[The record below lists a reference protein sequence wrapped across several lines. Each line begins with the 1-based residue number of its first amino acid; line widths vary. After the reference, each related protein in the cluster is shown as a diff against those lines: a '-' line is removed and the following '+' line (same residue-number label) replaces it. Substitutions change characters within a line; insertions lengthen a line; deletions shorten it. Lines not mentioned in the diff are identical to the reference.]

1 MANYSNIRNKIIS
14 DIKPNNN
21 QEITGQIMQ
30 DTLLQMVSLLQD
42 GGYLFKG
49 GATTTTNPIVG
60 DSNVFYLA
68 SVKGTY
74 ANFGGLQVNDN
85 ELAALVYN
93 GSWSKI
99 SIDNQIAHLKD
110 IWNVEYLPVFF
121 LRVEFSNDTIAKISI
136 DDVITTDFEAIIDD
150 FINKTAF
157 IFAYNSV
164 NGSSE
169 VNEFL
174 SPVSVRKT
182 EAGDS
187 VEFIFDGINRNRY
200 RVVVNYKDL
209 SIQNQARQLI
219 FLPNVSTLQ
228 DGLMSKEDKEKLDT
242 LYTDFTDLT
251 PEVVTM
257 DDYEDDDSPTM
268 GIIVHDR
275 SGGTTKKVKNSGVL
289 LNDLLRKDQFPVA
302 TSSKI
307 GGIKSGGGFITVD
320 TDGIVK
326 VNRSQTA
333 DNSENDE
340 NGDNIVYTYAKKA
353 DLPGIA
359 TSTVAGII
367 KGGGDIAVA
376 ADGSVTVNNAGV
388 AQMAMQD
395 SSGRVI
401 VNTYVPKT
409 QVATSSA
416 AGLVKSGND
425 ISVASDG
432 TVTVTS
438 ATTVDNVPAAT
449 SSKIGGVKSGGDILV
464 SSTGEVTVNNA
475 ASAEEAVHATRADNA
490 TNVTNVP
497 VATTSK
503 IGGIKA
509 GANITV
515 DSNGGVRITYAE
527 VAGSASTADEA
538 TTATYAQNATYDN
551 AGNKIVDTYAKKT
564 ELPKIATSTVAG
576 IIKGGGDIAVGN
588 DGSVTVNNSAFAM
601 QANLANSALR
611 DGTGAQIDTT
621 YLRYSR
627 ASAHGRYYKF
637 LTLKRGPEKGIIRFG
652 IESPLMGYADYM
664 VNWTYD
670 TNTEKGMNLYCL
682 FSTNAQMY
690 NRVKLVRT
698 GNDTFDV
705 YFESNAGNDYPAF
718 VFMGEGGTT
727 ESRSI
732 TNYIVSTV
740 SAIPENIYKESA
752 GTSAYFHN
760 DVYVLRDY
768 AKGDPILKFISP
780 GHIEKWIRLN
790 RTNNHLEIVDSNGS
804 LTELYA
810 SSFVGD
816 LKGTADKAASLSFS
830 NSDDAINIDNYPQAD
845 YGVIPIWLNTA
856 EADGYP
862 PGREGLV
869 FQAKYRSEQGS
880 SGTEYVDCLTQFYV
894 GNEGVRH
901 RTIVDY
907 DEATKFEN
915 TPWSKINDDCYF
927 NLGTATVA
935 SSTSSSA
942 GVTFTGSSAFS
953 SIRTLLD
960 GLSLATMSNAM
971 PNIFLGFSL
980 DTGNGITHYIRTN
993 VSSISRLSN
1002 GNYALFAMYQ
1012 NPLFGDEN
1020 YVNVLRISITPSSYS
1035 CQTLKSL

>member
-438 ATTVDNVPAAT
+438 ATMVDNVPAAT

-627 ASAHGRYYKF
+627 ASGHGRYYKF
-637 LTLKRGPEKGIIRFG
+637 LTLERGLEKGIIRFG

-718 VFMGEGGTT
+718 VFMGEGGRT
-727 ESRSI
+727 ESNYI
-732 TNYIVSTV
+732 TSYIVSIV

-780 GHIEKWIRLN
+780 GHIEKYIRLN

-880 SGTEYVDCLTQFYV
+880 SSTEYVDCLTQFYV

>member
-228 DGLMSKEDKEKLDT
+228 DGLMSKEDKTKLDGIEVGANKYT
-242 LYTDFTDLT
+242 L
-251 PEVVTM
+251 
-257 DDYEDDDSPTM
+257 
-268 GIIVHDR
+268 
-275 SGGTTKKVKNSGVL
+275 
-289 LNDLLRKDQFPVA
+289 PVA
-302 TSSKI
+302 SDSTL

-367 KGGGDIAVA
+367 KGGGDIAVGN
-376 ADGSVTVNNAGV
+376 DGSVTVNNAGV
-388 AQMAMQD
+388 AQMAQQD

-409 QVATSSA
+409 QIATSSA
-416 AGLVKSGND
+416 AGLVKSGGN
-425 ISVASDG
+425 ITVTSDG
-432 TVTVTS
+432 TVTVNKAAAADMAGYATEADRASYATSAGSATS
-438 ATTVDNVPAAT
+438 ATKATQDKNGADIAAT
-449 SSKIGGVKSGGDILV
+449 YLKSAA
-464 SSTGEVTVNNA
+464 VT
-475 ASAEEAVHATRADNA
+475 D
-490 TNVTNVP
+490 VT
-497 VATTSK
+497 
-503 IGGIKA
+503 
-509 GANITV
+509 
-515 DSNGGVRITYAE
+515 DYAE
-527 VAGSASTADEA
+527 
-538 TTATYAQNATYDN
+538 
-551 AGNKIVDTYAKKT
+551 
-564 ELPKIATSTVAG
+564 
-576 IIKGGGDIAVGN
+576 
-588 DGSVTVNNSAFAM
+588 
-601 QANLANSALR
+601 
-611 DGTGAQIDTT
+611 
-621 YLRYSR
+621 
-627 ASAHGRYYKF
+627 
-637 LTLKRGPEKGIIRFG
+637 
-652 IESPLMGYADYM
+652 
-664 VNWTYD
+664 
-670 TNTEKGMNLYCL
+670 
-682 FSTNAQMY
+682 
-690 NRVKLVRT
+690 
-698 GNDTFDV
+698 
-705 YFESNAGNDYPAF
+705 
-718 VFMGEGGTT
+718 
-727 ESRSI
+727 I
-732 TNYIVSTV
+732 TI
-740 SAIPENIYKESA
+740 
-752 GTSAYFHN
+752 
-760 DVYVLRDY
+760 
-768 AKGDPILKFISP
+768 
-780 GHIEKWIRLN
+780 
-790 RTNNHLEIVDSNGS
+790 
-804 LTELYA
+804 
-810 SSFVGD
+810 
-816 LKGTADKAASLSFS
+816 
-830 NSDDAINIDNYPQAD
+830 
-845 YGVIPIWLNTA
+845 
-856 EADGYP
+856 
-862 PGREGLV
+862 
-869 FQAKYRSEQGS
+869 
-880 SGTEYVDCLTQFYV
+880 
-894 GNEGVRH
+894 
-901 RTIVDY
+901 
-907 DEATKFEN
+907 
-915 TPWSKINDDCYF
+915 
-927 NLGTATVA
+927 
-935 SSTSSSA
+935 
-942 GVTFTGSSAFS
+942 
-953 SIRTLLD
+953 
-960 GLSLATMSNAM
+960 
-971 PNIFLGFSL
+971 
-980 DTGNGITHYIRTN
+980 
-993 VSSISRLSN
+993 
-1002 GNYALFAMYQ
+1002 
-1012 NPLFGDEN
+1012 
-1020 YVNVLRISITPSSYS
+1020 
-1035 CQTLKSL
+1035 

>member
-1 MANYSNIRNKIIS
+1 MAR
-14 DIKPNNN
+14 IKKLKEN
-21 QEITGQIMQ
+21 
-30 DTLLQMVSLLQD
+30 
-42 GGYLFKG
+42 
-49 GATTTTNPIVG
+49 GATIYPATILDAVV
-60 DSNVFYLA
+60 DS
-68 SVKGTY
+68 K
-74 ANFGGLQVNDN
+74 
-85 ELAALVYN
+85 
-93 GSWSKI
+93 
-99 SIDNQIAHLKD
+99 
-110 IWNVEYLPVFF
+110 
-121 LRVEFSNDTIAKISI
+121 
-136 DDVITTDFEAIIDD
+136 
-150 FINKTAF
+150 
-157 IFAYNSV
+157 
-164 NGSSE
+164 
-169 VNEFL
+169 
-174 SPVSVRKT
+174 
-182 EAGDS
+182 
-187 VEFIFDGINRNRY
+187 
-200 RVVVNYKDL
+200 
-209 SIQNQARQLI
+209 
-219 FLPNVSTLQ
+219 
-228 DGLMSKEDKEKLDT
+228 
-242 LYTDFTDLT
+242 
-251 PEVVTM
+251 
-257 DDYEDDDSPTM
+257 
-268 GIIVHDR
+268 
-275 SGGTTKKVKNSGVL
+275 
-289 LNDLLRKDQFPVA
+289 
-302 TSSKI
+302 
-307 GGIKSGGGFITVD
+307 
-320 TDGIVK
+320 
-326 VNRSQTA
+326 
-333 DNSENDE
+333 
-340 NGDNIVYTYAKKA
+340 
-353 DLPGIA
+353 
-359 TSTVAGII
+359 TSTPI
-367 KGGGDIAVA
+367 
-376 ADGSVTVNNAGV
+376 T
-388 AQMAMQD
+388 
-395 SSGRVI
+395 
-401 VNTYVPKT
+401 KT
-409 QVATSSA
+409 
-416 AGLVKSGND
+416 
-425 ISVASDG
+425 
-432 TVTVTS
+432 
-438 ATTVDNVPAAT
+438 
-449 SSKIGGVKSGGDILV
+449 
-464 SSTGEVTVNNA
+464 
-475 ASAEEAVHATRADNA
+475 R
-490 TNVTNVP
+490 
-497 VATTSK
+497 
-503 IGGIKA
+503 
-509 GANITV
+509 
-515 DSNGGVRITYAE
+515 
-527 VAGSASTADEA
+527 
-538 TTATYAQNATYDN
+538 
-551 AGNKIVDTYAKKT
+551 
-564 ELPKIATSTVAG
+564 
-576 IIKGGGDIAVGN
+576 
-588 DGSVTVNNSAFAM
+588 
-601 QANLANSALR
+601 
-611 DGTGAQIDTT
+611 
-621 YLRYSR
+621 LRYSR

-732 TNYIVSTV
+732 TSYIVSTV

-752 GTSAYFHN
+752 GTPAYFYN
-760 DVYVLRDY
+760 DVYVQKDY

-804 LTELYA
+804 FSELYA
-810 SSFVGD
+810 SAFVGD

>member
-228 DGLMSKEDKEKLDT
+228 DGLMSKEDKTKLDGIEVGANKYT
-242 LYTDFTDLT
+242 L
-251 PEVVTM
+251 
-257 DDYEDDDSPTM
+257 
-268 GIIVHDR
+268 
-275 SGGTTKKVKNSGVL
+275 
-289 LNDLLRKDQFPVA
+289 PVA
-302 TSSKI
+302 SDSTL

-359 TSTVAGII
+359 TSTVAGIV
-367 KGGGDIAVA
+367 KSGGNITVA
-376 ADGSVTVNNAGV
+376 SDGSVTVNNAGV
-388 AQMAMQD
+388 AQMAQQD

-409 QVATSSA
+409 QIATSSA

-425 ISVASDG
+425 ITVASDG
-432 TVTVTS
+432 TVTVNS
-438 ATTVDNVPAAT
+438 ATTVDNIPAAT
-449 SSKIGGVKSGGDILV
+449 SSKIGGIKSGGDVLV
-464 SSTGEVTVNNA
+464 SSSGVVTVNNA
-475 ASAEEAVHATRADNA
+475 ASAEEAVHATTADNA

-509 GANITV
+509 GANISV
-515 DSNGGVRITYAE
+515 SSDGSVIITYAD

-576 IIKGGGDIAVGN
+576 IIKGGGDIAVAA

-611 DGTGAQIDTT
+611 DGAGAQINTT
-621 YLRYSR
+621 YLT
-627 ASAHGRYYKF
+627 AAAV
-637 LTLKRGPEKGIIRFG
+637 T
-652 IESPLMGYADYM
+652 
-664 VNWTYD
+664 
-670 TNTEKGMNLYCL
+670 
-682 FSTNAQMY
+682 
-690 NRVKLVRT
+690 
-698 GNDTFDV
+698 DV
-705 YFESNAGNDYPAF
+705 TD
-718 VFMGEGGTT
+718 
-727 ESRSI
+727 
-732 TNYIVSTV
+732 
-740 SAIPENIYKESA
+740 YKE
-752 GTSAYFHN
+752 
-760 DVYVLRDY
+760 
-768 AKGDPILKFISP
+768 I
-780 GHIEKWIRLN
+780 
-790 RTNNHLEIVDSNGS
+790 
-804 LTELYA
+804 
-810 SSFVGD
+810 
-816 LKGTADKAASLSFS
+816 
-830 NSDDAINIDNYPQAD
+830 
-845 YGVIPIWLNTA
+845 
-856 EADGYP
+856 
-862 PGREGLV
+862 
-869 FQAKYRSEQGS
+869 
-880 SGTEYVDCLTQFYV
+880 
-894 GNEGVRH
+894 
-901 RTIVDY
+901 TI
-907 DEATKFEN
+907 
-915 TPWSKINDDCYF
+915 
-927 NLGTATVA
+927 
-935 SSTSSSA
+935 
-942 GVTFTGSSAFS
+942 
-953 SIRTLLD
+953 
-960 GLSLATMSNAM
+960 
-971 PNIFLGFSL
+971 
-980 DTGNGITHYIRTN
+980 
-993 VSSISRLSN
+993 
-1002 GNYALFAMYQ
+1002 
-1012 NPLFGDEN
+1012 
-1020 YVNVLRISITPSSYS
+1020 
-1035 CQTLKSL
+1035 

>member
-1 MANYSNIRNKIIS
+1 MANYSNIRNNIIS

-99 SIDNQIAHLKD
+99 SIDNKIAHLKD

-136 DDVITTDFEAIIDD
+136 DDVIKTDFEAIIDD

-219 FLPNVSTLQ
+219 FLPNVSTLR
-228 DGLMSKEDKEKLDT
+228 DGLMSKEDKTKLDGIEVGANKYT
-242 LYTDFTDLT
+242 L
-251 PEVVTM
+251 
-257 DDYEDDDSPTM
+257 
-268 GIIVHDR
+268 
-275 SGGTTKKVKNSGVL
+275 
-289 LNDLLRKDQFPVA
+289 PVA
-302 TSSKI
+302 SDSTL

-376 ADGSVTVNNAGV
+376 ADGSVTVNN
-388 AQMAMQD
+388 
-395 SSGRVI
+395 
-401 VNTYVPKT
+401 
-409 QVATSSA
+409 
-416 AGLVKSGND
+416 
-425 ISVASDG
+425 
-432 TVTVTS
+432 
-438 ATTVDNVPAAT
+438 
-449 SSKIGGVKSGGDILV
+449 
-464 SSTGEVTVNNA
+464 
-475 ASAEEAVHATRADNA
+475 
-490 TNVTNVP
+490 
-497 VATTSK
+497 
-503 IGGIKA
+503 
-509 GANITV
+509 
-515 DSNGGVRITYAE
+515 
-527 VAGSASTADEA
+527 
-538 TTATYAQNATYDN
+538 
-551 AGNKIVDTYAKKT
+551 
-564 ELPKIATSTVAG
+564 
-576 IIKGGGDIAVGN
+576 
-588 DGSVTVNNSAFAM
+588 SAFAM

-637 LTLKRGPEKGIIRFG
+637 LTLERGLEKGIIRFG

-664 VNWTYD
+664 VNWMYD

-816 LKGTADKAASLSFS
+816 LKCTADKASSLSFS

-845 YGVIPIWLNTA
+845 YGVIPIWLNTG

-1002 GNYALFAMYQ
+1002 GNYVLFAMYQ

>member
-333 DNSENDE
+333 DNDE
-340 NGDNIVYTYAKKA
+340 NGENIVYTYAKKA

-376 ADGSVTVNNAGV
+376 A
-388 AQMAMQD
+388 
-395 SSGRVI
+395 
-401 VNTYVPKT
+401 
-409 QVATSSA
+409 
-416 AGLVKSGND
+416 
-425 ISVASDG
+425 
-432 TVTVTS
+432 
-438 ATTVDNVPAAT
+438 
-449 SSKIGGVKSGGDILV
+449 
-464 SSTGEVTVNNA
+464 
-475 ASAEEAVHATRADNA
+475 
-490 TNVTNVP
+490 
-497 VATTSK
+497 
-503 IGGIKA
+503 
-509 GANITV
+509 
-515 DSNGGVRITYAE
+515 
-527 VAGSASTADEA
+527 
-538 TTATYAQNATYDN
+538 
-551 AGNKIVDTYAKKT
+551 
-564 ELPKIATSTVAG
+564 
-576 IIKGGGDIAVGN
+576 

-637 LTLKRGPEKGIIRFG
+637 LTLKRGLEKGIIRFG

-664 VNWTYD
+664 VNWSYD

-690 NRVKLVRT
+690 NQVKLVRT

-727 ESRSI
+727 ESNYI
-732 TNYIVSTV
+732 TSYIVSIV

-752 GTSAYFHN
+752 GTPAYFYN

-768 AKGDPILKFISP
+768 AKGDPILKFISL

-804 LTELYA
+804 LSELYA
-810 SSFVGD
+810 SAFVGD

-862 PGREGLV
+862 PDREGLV

-880 SGTEYVDCLTQFYV
+880 SDTEYVDCLTQFYV

-927 NLGTATVA
+927 NLGAATVA

-942 GVTFTGSSAFS
+942 GVTFTDSSAFS

-1002 GNYALFAMYQ
+1002 GNYVLFAMYQ

-1020 YVNVLRISITPSSYS
+1020 YVNVLRINITPSSYS

>member
-816 LKGTADKAASLSFS
+816 LKGTEDKAASLSFS

>member
-99 SIDNQIAHLKD
+99 SIDNKIAHLKD
-110 IWNVEYLPVFF
+110 IWNVEYLPVLF

-136 DDVITTDFEAIIDD
+136 DDVITTDFEAFIDD

-219 FLPNVSTLQ
+219 FLPNVSTLR

-367 KGGGDIAVA
+367 KGGGDIAV
-376 ADGSVTVNNAGV
+376 
-388 AQMAMQD
+388 
-395 SSGRVI
+395 
-401 VNTYVPKT
+401 
-409 QVATSSA
+409 
-416 AGLVKSGND
+416 
-425 ISVASDG
+425 
-432 TVTVTS
+432 
-438 ATTVDNVPAAT
+438 
-449 SSKIGGVKSGGDILV
+449 
-464 SSTGEVTVNNA
+464 
-475 ASAEEAVHATRADNA
+475 
-490 TNVTNVP
+490 
-497 VATTSK
+497 
-503 IGGIKA
+503 
-509 GANITV
+509 
-515 DSNGGVRITYAE
+515 
-527 VAGSASTADEA
+527 
-538 TTATYAQNATYDN
+538 
-551 AGNKIVDTYAKKT
+551 
-564 ELPKIATSTVAG
+564 
-576 IIKGGGDIAVGN
+576 GN

-627 ASAHGRYYKF
+627 ASEHGRYYKF
-637 LTLKRGPEKGIIRFG
+637 LTLERGLEKGIIRFG

-727 ESRSI
+727 KSNYI
-732 TNYIVSTV
+732 TSYIVSIV

-780 GHIEKWIRLN
+780 GHIEKCIRLN

-816 LKGTADKAASLSFS
+816 LKGTADKPASLSFS

-880 SGTEYVDCLTQFYV
+880 ASTEYVDCLTQFYV

-980 DTGNGITHYIRTN
+980 DTGTGITHYIRTN
-993 VSSISRLSN
+993 VSSISCISN
-1002 GNYALFAMYQ
+1002 GNYVLFAMYQ
-1012 NPLFGDEN
+1012 NPLFSDEN
-1020 YVNVLRISITPSSYS
+1020 GVNVLRISITPSSYS

>member
-150 FINKTAF
+150 LINKTAF

-219 FLPNVSTLQ
+219 FLPNVSTFQ
-228 DGLMSKEDKEKLDT
+228 DGLMSKEDKTKLDGIEVGANKYT
-242 LYTDFTDLT
+242 L
-251 PEVVTM
+251 
-257 DDYEDDDSPTM
+257 
-268 GIIVHDR
+268 
-275 SGGTTKKVKNSGVL
+275 
-289 LNDLLRKDQFPVA
+289 PVA
-302 TSSKI
+302 TASILGGIKSGGDVSIGTDGTVTVNNATNVENVPVATTSKI
-307 GGIKSGGGFITVD
+307 GGIKAGAYITVNS
-320 TDGIVK
+320 DGSVIIQ
-326 VNRSQTA
+326 RASTA
-333 DNSENDE
+333 DNAENDE
-340 NGDNIVYTYAKKA
+340 NGDNILGTYAKKTE
-353 DLPGIA
+353 LPKIA

-497 VATTSK
+497 VATASAL
-503 IGGIKA
+503 GGVKSGGDISVGSDGTVSASGKA
-509 GANITV
+509 LRIT
-515 DSNGGVRITYAE
+515 NGGV
-527 VAGSASTADEA
+527 
-538 TTATYAQNATYDN
+538 
-551 AGNKIVDTYAKKT
+551 
-564 ELPKIATSTVAG
+564 
-576 IIKGGGDIAVGN
+576 
-588 DGSVTVNNSAFAM
+588 
-601 QANLANSALR
+601 AL
-611 DGTGAQIDTT
+611 
-621 YLRYSR
+621 
-627 ASAHGRYYKF
+627 YYKF
-637 LTLKRGPEKGIIRFG
+637 MSFDIGGDKGMIRFG
-652 IESPLMGYADYM
+652 IVSPLLGYGEFM
-664 VNWTYD
+664 INWGWQGT
-670 TNTEKGMNLYCL
+670 TEEKHCNPYCV
-682 FSTNAQMY
+682 FSTGSQMY

-698 GNDTFDV
+698 GGRTFDA
-705 YFESNAGNDYPAF
+705 YFASNSGNDYATF
-718 VFMGEGGTT
+718 VFMGQSGT
-727 ESRSI
+727 SVKSFSASGVSSI
-732 TNYIVSTV
+732 PTV
-740 SAIPENIYKESA
+740 YRESA
-752 GTSAYFHN
+752 
-760 DVYVLRDY
+760 
-768 AKGDPILKFISP
+768 
-780 GHIEKWIRLN
+780 
-790 RTNNHLEIVDSNGS
+790 
-804 LTELYA
+804 
-810 SSFVGD
+810 
-816 LKGTADKAASLSFS
+816 
-830 NSDDAINIDNYPQAD
+830 
-845 YGVIPIWLNTA
+845 
-856 EADGYP
+856 
-862 PGREGLV
+862 
-869 FQAKYRSEQGS
+869 
-880 SGTEYVDCLTQFYV
+880 YV
-894 GNEGVRH
+894 GNLYFGKINATNVENVPVATTSKIGGVVSGGDIIVSSSGKVTVNNANTLQGHGIVEAGETSVKNKIPVIGNDGVMEIGRYLDFHMDGSTEDYNLRLSVDSTTKHQIYLPAKTGTMALTSDIPSFPFEGVI
-901 RTIVDY
+901 IVEGKFDQT
-907 DEATKFEN
+907 DHWIDFSTK
-915 TPWSKINDDCYF
+915 
-927 NLGTATVA
+927 
-935 SSTSSSA
+935 
-942 GVTFTGSSAFS
+942 
-953 SIRTLLD
+953 
-960 GLSLATMSNAM
+960 
-971 PNIFLGFSL
+971 
-980 DTGNGITHYIRTN
+980 TGNGNLEDQVPLFFQISQDPPLDQRACIPLSYSYDVYTGNISFWFVSGF
-993 VSSISRLSN
+993 VSSSSIYVAYGSGSIDSTIQISVKQL
-1002 GNYALFAMYQ
+1002 
-1012 NPLFGDEN
+1012 
-1020 YVNVLRISITPSSYS
+1020 
-1035 CQTLKSL
+1035 

>member
-1 MANYSNIRNKIIS
+1 MAR
-14 DIKPNNN
+14 IKKLKEN
-21 QEITGQIMQ
+21 
-30 DTLLQMVSLLQD
+30 
-42 GGYLFKG
+42 
-49 GATTTTNPIVG
+49 GATIYPATILDAVV
-60 DSNVFYLA
+60 DS
-68 SVKGTY
+68 
-74 ANFGGLQVNDN
+74 
-85 ELAALVYN
+85 
-93 GSWSKI
+93 
-99 SIDNQIAHLKD
+99 
-110 IWNVEYLPVFF
+110 
-121 LRVEFSNDTIAKISI
+121 
-136 DDVITTDFEAIIDD
+136 
-150 FINKTAF
+150 KT
-157 IFAYNSV
+157 
-164 NGSSE
+164 
-169 VNEFL
+169 
-174 SPVSVRKT
+174 
-182 EAGDS
+182 
-187 VEFIFDGINRNRY
+187 
-200 RVVVNYKDL
+200 
-209 SIQNQARQLI
+209 
-219 FLPNVSTLQ
+219 STL
-228 DGLMSKEDKEKLDT
+228 
-242 LYTDFTDLT
+242 
-251 PEVVTM
+251 
-257 DDYEDDDSPTM
+257 
-268 GIIVHDR
+268 I
-275 SGGTTKKVKNSGVL
+275 TK
-289 LNDLLRKDQFPVA
+289 
-302 TSSKI
+302 
-307 GGIKSGGGFITVD
+307 
-320 TDGIVK
+320 
-326 VNRSQTA
+326 
-333 DNSENDE
+333 
-340 NGDNIVYTYAKKA
+340 
-353 DLPGIA
+353 
-359 TSTVAGII
+359 
-367 KGGGDIAVA
+367 
-376 ADGSVTVNNAGV
+376 
-388 AQMAMQD
+388 
-395 SSGRVI
+395 
-401 VNTYVPKT
+401 
-409 QVATSSA
+409 
-416 AGLVKSGND
+416 
-425 ISVASDG
+425 
-432 TVTVTS
+432 
-438 ATTVDNVPAAT
+438 
-449 SSKIGGVKSGGDILV
+449 
-464 SSTGEVTVNNA
+464 
-475 ASAEEAVHATRADNA
+475 TR
-490 TNVTNVP
+490 
-497 VATTSK
+497 
-503 IGGIKA
+503 
-509 GANITV
+509 
-515 DSNGGVRITYAE
+515 
-527 VAGSASTADEA
+527 
-538 TTATYAQNATYDN
+538 
-551 AGNKIVDTYAKKT
+551 
-564 ELPKIATSTVAG
+564 
-576 IIKGGGDIAVGN
+576 
-588 DGSVTVNNSAFAM
+588 
-601 QANLANSALR
+601 
-611 DGTGAQIDTT
+611 
-621 YLRYSR
+621 LRYSR

-740 SAIPENIYKESA
+740 SSIPENIYKESA

-790 RTNNHLEIVDSNGS
+790 RTNNHLEITGNNGS

-960 GLSLATMSNAM
+960 DLSLATMSNAM

>member
-1 MANYSNIRNKIIS
+1 MANYSNIRNNIIS

-99 SIDNQIAHLKD
+99 SIDNKIAHLKD

-136 DDVITTDFEAIIDD
+136 DDVLKNDFEAFIDD

-219 FLPNVSTLQ
+219 FLPNVSTLR
-228 DGLMSKEDKEKLDT
+228 DGLMSKEDKTKLDGIEVGANKYT
-242 LYTDFTDLT
+242 L
-251 PEVVTM
+251 
-257 DDYEDDDSPTM
+257 
-268 GIIVHDR
+268 
-275 SGGTTKKVKNSGVL
+275 
-289 LNDLLRKDQFPVA
+289 PVA
-302 TSSKI
+302 SDSTL

-367 KGGGDIAVA
+367 KGGGDIAVGN
-376 ADGSVTVNNAGV
+376 DGSVTVNNAGV

-503 IGGIKA
+503 IGGIKS
-509 GANITV
+509 GGGFITV
-515 DSNGGVRITYAE
+515 DTDGIVKVNRSQ
-527 VAGSASTADEA
+527 TADNSE
-538 TTATYAQNATYDN
+538 NDENGDN
-551 AGNKIVDTYAKKT
+551 IVYTYAKKAD
-564 ELPKIATSTVAG
+564 LPGIATSTVAG

-637 LTLKRGPEKGIIRFG
+637 LTLERGLEKGIIRFG

-664 VNWTYD
+664 VNWMYD

-727 ESRSI
+727 ERRSI

-816 LKGTADKAASLSFS
+816 LKCTVDKAASLSFS

-845 YGVIPIWLNTA
+845 YGVIPIWLNTG

-1002 GNYALFAMYQ
+1002 GNYVLFAMYQ
-1012 NPLFGDEN
+1012 NPLFCDEN

>member
-1 MANYSNIRNKIIS
+1 M
-14 DIKPNNN
+14 
-21 QEITGQIMQ
+21 
-30 DTLLQMVSLLQD
+30 
-42 GGYLFKG
+42 
-49 GATTTTNPIVG
+49 
-60 DSNVFYLA
+60 
-68 SVKGTY
+68 
-74 ANFGGLQVNDN
+74 
-85 ELAALVYN
+85 
-93 GSWSKI
+93 
-99 SIDNQIAHLKD
+99 
-110 IWNVEYLPVFF
+110 
-121 LRVEFSNDTIAKISI
+121 AKI
-136 DDVITTDFEAIIDD
+136 
-150 FINKTAF
+150 KK
-157 IFAYNSV
+157 
-164 NGSSE
+164 
-169 VNEFL
+169 L
-174 SPVSVRKT
+174 
-182 EAGDS
+182 
-187 VEFIFDGINRNRY
+187 
-200 RVVVNYKDL
+200 
-209 SIQNQARQLI
+209 
-219 FLPNVSTLQ
+219 
-228 DGLMSKEDKEKLDT
+228 KEN
-242 LYTDFTDLT
+242 
-251 PEVVTM
+251 
-257 DDYEDDDSPTM
+257 
-268 GIIVHDR
+268 
-275 SGGTTKKVKNSGVL
+275 GGTIY
-289 LNDLLRKDQFPVA
+289 PA
-302 TSSKI
+302 TILDAVVDSK
-307 GGIKSGGGFITVD
+307 
-320 TDGIVK
+320 
-326 VNRSQTA
+326 
-333 DNSENDE
+333 
-340 NGDNIVYTYAKKA
+340 
-353 DLPGIA
+353 
-359 TSTVAGII
+359 TSTPI
-367 KGGGDIAVA
+367 
-376 ADGSVTVNNAGV
+376 T
-388 AQMAMQD
+388 
-395 SSGRVI
+395 
-401 VNTYVPKT
+401 KT
-409 QVATSSA
+409 
-416 AGLVKSGND
+416 
-425 ISVASDG
+425 
-432 TVTVTS
+432 
-438 ATTVDNVPAAT
+438 
-449 SSKIGGVKSGGDILV
+449 
-464 SSTGEVTVNNA
+464 
-475 ASAEEAVHATRADNA
+475 R
-490 TNVTNVP
+490 
-497 VATTSK
+497 
-503 IGGIKA
+503 
-509 GANITV
+509 
-515 DSNGGVRITYAE
+515 
-527 VAGSASTADEA
+527 
-538 TTATYAQNATYDN
+538 
-551 AGNKIVDTYAKKT
+551 
-564 ELPKIATSTVAG
+564 
-576 IIKGGGDIAVGN
+576 
-588 DGSVTVNNSAFAM
+588 
-601 QANLANSALR
+601 
-611 DGTGAQIDTT
+611 
-621 YLRYSR
+621 LRYSR

-705 YFESNAGNDYPAF
+705 YFESNAENDYPAF

-727 ESRSI
+727 ESSSI

-760 DVYVLRDY
+760 DVYVQKDY

-790 RTNNHLEIVDSNGS
+790 RANNHLEIVNSYGS

-856 EADGYP
+856 EADGYS

-869 FQAKYRSEQGS
+869 FQAKYRSKQGN

-993 VSSISRLSN
+993 VSSISRISN
-1002 GNYALFAMYQ
+1002 GNYVLFAMYQ
-1012 NPLFGDEN
+1012 NTLFGDEN

>member
-228 DGLMSKEDKEKLDT
+228 DGLMSKEDKTKLDGIEVGANKYT
-242 LYTDFTDLT
+242 LPVATASILG
-251 PEVVTM
+251 
-257 DDYEDDDSPTM
+257 
-268 GIIVHDR
+268 GIK
-275 SGGTTKKVKNSGVL
+275 SGGNITVASDGSVTVNNAGVAQMAQQDSSGRVIVNTYVPKTQIATSSAAGLVKSGNDITVASDGTVTVNSATTVDNI
-289 LNDLLRKDQFPVA
+289 PAA

-307 GGIKSGGGFITVD
+307 GGIKSGGDVLVSSSGVVTVNNAASAEEAVHA
-320 TDGIVK
+320 T
-326 VNRSQTA
+326 TA
-333 DNSENDE
+333 DNATNVTNVPVATTSKIGGIKAGANISVSSDGSVIITYADVAGSASTADE
-340 NGDNIVYTYAKKA
+340 ATTATYAQNATYDNAGNKIVDTYAKKTE
-353 DLPGIA
+353 LPKIA

-376 ADGSVTVNNAGV
+376 SDGSVTVNNAGV
-388 AQMAMQD
+388 AQMAQQD

-576 IIKGGGDIAVGN
+576 IIKGGGDIAVAA

-611 DGTGAQIDTT
+611 DGAGAQINTT
-621 YLRYSR
+621 YLT
-627 ASAHGRYYKF
+627 AAAV
-637 LTLKRGPEKGIIRFG
+637 T
-652 IESPLMGYADYM
+652 
-664 VNWTYD
+664 
-670 TNTEKGMNLYCL
+670 
-682 FSTNAQMY
+682 
-690 NRVKLVRT
+690 
-698 GNDTFDV
+698 DV
-705 YFESNAGNDYPAF
+705 TD
-718 VFMGEGGTT
+718 
-727 ESRSI
+727 
-732 TNYIVSTV
+732 
-740 SAIPENIYKESA
+740 YKE
-752 GTSAYFHN
+752 
-760 DVYVLRDY
+760 
-768 AKGDPILKFISP
+768 I
-780 GHIEKWIRLN
+780 
-790 RTNNHLEIVDSNGS
+790 
-804 LTELYA
+804 
-810 SSFVGD
+810 
-816 LKGTADKAASLSFS
+816 
-830 NSDDAINIDNYPQAD
+830 
-845 YGVIPIWLNTA
+845 
-856 EADGYP
+856 
-862 PGREGLV
+862 
-869 FQAKYRSEQGS
+869 
-880 SGTEYVDCLTQFYV
+880 
-894 GNEGVRH
+894 
-901 RTIVDY
+901 TI
-907 DEATKFEN
+907 
-915 TPWSKINDDCYF
+915 
-927 NLGTATVA
+927 
-935 SSTSSSA
+935 
-942 GVTFTGSSAFS
+942 
-953 SIRTLLD
+953 
-960 GLSLATMSNAM
+960 
-971 PNIFLGFSL
+971 
-980 DTGNGITHYIRTN
+980 
-993 VSSISRLSN
+993 
-1002 GNYALFAMYQ
+1002 
-1012 NPLFGDEN
+1012 
-1020 YVNVLRISITPSSYS
+1020 
-1035 CQTLKSL
+1035 

>member
-564 ELPKIATSTVAG
+564 ELPKI
-576 IIKGGGDIAVGN
+576 
-588 DGSVTVNNSAFAM
+588 
-601 QANLANSALR
+601 
-611 DGTGAQIDTT
+611 DTT

-627 ASAHGRYYKF
+627 ASGHGRYYKF
-637 LTLKRGPEKGIIRFG
+637 LTLERGLEKGIIRFG

-682 FSTNAQMY
+682 FSTNAKMY

-705 YFESNAGNDYPAF
+705 YFESDAGNDYPAF
-718 VFMGEGGTT
+718 VFMGEGGST
-727 ESRSI
+727 ESNYI
-732 TNYIVSTV
+732 TSYIVSIV
-740 SAIPENIYKESA
+740 LAIPENIYKESA

-869 FQAKYRSEQGS
+869 FQAKYISEQGS
-880 SGTEYVDCLTQFYV
+880 TSAEYVDCLTQFYV

-1002 GNYALFAMYQ
+1002 GDYVLFAMYQ

>member
-637 LTLKRGPEKGIIRFG
+637 LTLERGLEKGIIRFG

-682 FSTNAQMY
+682 FSTNVQMY

-718 VFMGEGGTT
+718 VFMGEGGRT
-727 ESRSI
+727 ESNYI
-732 TNYIVSTV
+732 TSYIVSIV

-816 LKGTADKAASLSFS
+816 LKCTVDKAASLSFS

-1002 GNYALFAMYQ
+1002 GNYTLFAMYQ

>member
-637 LTLKRGPEKGIIRFG
+637 LTLERGPEKGIIRFG

-664 VNWTYD
+664 VNWAYD

-727 ESRSI
+727 KSNCI
-732 TNYIVSTV
+732 TSYIVSTV
-740 SAIPENIYKESA
+740 SAIPENIYRESS

-1002 GNYALFAMYQ
+1002 GNYVLFAMYQ

>member
-367 KGGGDIAVA
+367 KGGGDIAV
-376 ADGSVTVNNAGV
+376 
-388 AQMAMQD
+388 
-395 SSGRVI
+395 
-401 VNTYVPKT
+401 
-409 QVATSSA
+409 
-416 AGLVKSGND
+416 
-425 ISVASDG
+425 
-432 TVTVTS
+432 
-438 ATTVDNVPAAT
+438 
-449 SSKIGGVKSGGDILV
+449 
-464 SSTGEVTVNNA
+464 
-475 ASAEEAVHATRADNA
+475 
-490 TNVTNVP
+490 
-497 VATTSK
+497 
-503 IGGIKA
+503 
-509 GANITV
+509 
-515 DSNGGVRITYAE
+515 
-527 VAGSASTADEA
+527 
-538 TTATYAQNATYDN
+538 
-551 AGNKIVDTYAKKT
+551 
-564 ELPKIATSTVAG
+564 
-576 IIKGGGDIAVGN
+576 GN

-637 LTLKRGPEKGIIRFG
+637 LTLERGLEKGIIRFG

-664 VNWTYD
+664 VNWMYD

-727 ESRSI
+727 ERRSI

-980 DTGNGITHYIRTN
+980 DTGSGITHYIRTN
-993 VSSISRLSN
+993 VSSISRISN

>member
-228 DGLMSKEDKEKLDT
+228 DGLMSKEDKTKLDGIEVGANKYT
-242 LYTDFTDLT
+242 L
-251 PEVVTM
+251 
-257 DDYEDDDSPTM
+257 
-268 GIIVHDR
+268 
-275 SGGTTKKVKNSGVL
+275 
-289 LNDLLRKDQFPVA
+289 PVA
-302 TSSKI
+302 SDSTL

-359 TSTVAGII
+359 TSTVAGIV
-367 KGGGDIAVA
+367 KSGGNITVA
-376 ADGSVTVNNAGV
+376 SDGSVTVNNAGV
-388 AQMAMQD
+388 AQMAQQD

-409 QVATSSA
+409 QIATSSA

-425 ISVASDG
+425 ITVASDG
-432 TVTVTS
+432 TVTVNS
-438 ATTVDNVPAAT
+438 ATTVDNIPAAT
-449 SSKIGGVKSGGDILV
+449 SSKIGGIKSGGDVLV
-464 SSTGEVTVNNA
+464 SSSGVVTVNNA
-475 ASAEEAVHATRADNA
+475 ASAEEAVHATTADNA

-509 GANITV
+509 GANISV
-515 DSNGGVRITYAE
+515 SSDGSVIITYAD

-576 IIKGGGDIAVGN
+576 IIKGRGDIAVAA

-611 DGTGAQIDTT
+611 DGAGAQINTT
-621 YLRYSR
+621 YLT
-627 ASAHGRYYKF
+627 AA
-637 LTLKRGPEKGIIRFG
+637 
-652 IESPLMGYADYM
+652 A
-664 VNWTYD
+664 V
-670 TNTEKGMNLYCL
+670 TNVT
-682 FSTNAQMY
+682 
-690 NRVKLVRT
+690 
-698 GNDTFDV
+698 
-705 YFESNAGNDYPAF
+705 
-718 VFMGEGGTT
+718 
-727 ESRSI
+727 
-732 TNYIVSTV
+732 
-740 SAIPENIYKESA
+740 
-752 GTSAYFHN
+752 
-760 DVYVLRDY
+760 DY
-768 AKGDPILKFISP
+768 A
-780 GHIEKWIRLN
+780 
-790 RTNNHLEIVDSNGS
+790 EI
-804 LTELYA
+804 
-810 SSFVGD
+810 
-816 LKGTADKAASLSFS
+816 
-830 NSDDAINIDNYPQAD
+830 
-845 YGVIPIWLNTA
+845 
-856 EADGYP
+856 
-862 PGREGLV
+862 
-869 FQAKYRSEQGS
+869 
-880 SGTEYVDCLTQFYV
+880 
-894 GNEGVRH
+894 
-901 RTIVDY
+901 TI
-907 DEATKFEN
+907 
-915 TPWSKINDDCYF
+915 
-927 NLGTATVA
+927 
-935 SSTSSSA
+935 
-942 GVTFTGSSAFS
+942 
-953 SIRTLLD
+953 
-960 GLSLATMSNAM
+960 
-971 PNIFLGFSL
+971 
-980 DTGNGITHYIRTN
+980 
-993 VSSISRLSN
+993 
-1002 GNYALFAMYQ
+1002 
-1012 NPLFGDEN
+1012 
-1020 YVNVLRISITPSSYS
+1020 
-1035 CQTLKSL
+1035 

>member
-340 NGDNIVYTYAKKA
+340 NGDNIVNTYSKKA
-353 DLPGIA
+353 DLP
-359 TSTVAGII
+359 V
-367 KGGGDIAVA
+367 
-376 ADGSVTVNNAGV
+376 
-388 AQMAMQD
+388 
-395 SSGRVI
+395 
-401 VNTYVPKT
+401 
-409 QVATSSA
+409 VATSSK
-416 AGLVKSGND
+416 AGLVKSGGN
-425 ISVASDG
+425 ITVGSDG
-432 TVTVTS
+432 AVTVNKAAAADMAGHATEADRASYATSAGSATS
-438 ATTVDNVPAAT
+438 ATKATQDKNGADIAAT
-449 SSKIGGVKSGGDILV
+449 YLKSAA
-464 SSTGEVTVNNA
+464 VT
-475 ASAEEAVHATRADNA
+475 D
-490 TNVTNVP
+490 VTE
-497 VATTSK
+497 
-503 IGGIKA
+503 
-509 GANITV
+509 
-515 DSNGGVRITYAE
+515 YAE
-527 VAGSASTADEA
+527 
-538 TTATYAQNATYDN
+538 
-551 AGNKIVDTYAKKT
+551 
-564 ELPKIATSTVAG
+564 
-576 IIKGGGDIAVGN
+576 
-588 DGSVTVNNSAFAM
+588 
-601 QANLANSALR
+601 
-611 DGTGAQIDTT
+611 
-621 YLRYSR
+621 
-627 ASAHGRYYKF
+627 
-637 LTLKRGPEKGIIRFG
+637 
-652 IESPLMGYADYM
+652 
-664 VNWTYD
+664 
-670 TNTEKGMNLYCL
+670 
-682 FSTNAQMY
+682 
-690 NRVKLVRT
+690 
-698 GNDTFDV
+698 
-705 YFESNAGNDYPAF
+705 
-718 VFMGEGGTT
+718 
-727 ESRSI
+727 I
-732 TNYIVSTV
+732 TI
-740 SAIPENIYKESA
+740 
-752 GTSAYFHN
+752 
-760 DVYVLRDY
+760 
-768 AKGDPILKFISP
+768 
-780 GHIEKWIRLN
+780 
-790 RTNNHLEIVDSNGS
+790 
-804 LTELYA
+804 
-810 SSFVGD
+810 
-816 LKGTADKAASLSFS
+816 
-830 NSDDAINIDNYPQAD
+830 
-845 YGVIPIWLNTA
+845 
-856 EADGYP
+856 
-862 PGREGLV
+862 
-869 FQAKYRSEQGS
+869 
-880 SGTEYVDCLTQFYV
+880 
-894 GNEGVRH
+894 
-901 RTIVDY
+901 
-907 DEATKFEN
+907 
-915 TPWSKINDDCYF
+915 
-927 NLGTATVA
+927 
-935 SSTSSSA
+935 
-942 GVTFTGSSAFS
+942 
-953 SIRTLLD
+953 
-960 GLSLATMSNAM
+960 
-971 PNIFLGFSL
+971 
-980 DTGNGITHYIRTN
+980 
-993 VSSISRLSN
+993 
-1002 GNYALFAMYQ
+1002 
-1012 NPLFGDEN
+1012 
-1020 YVNVLRISITPSSYS
+1020 
-1035 CQTLKSL
+1035 

>member
-503 IGGIKA
+503 IGGIKS
-509 GANITV
+509 GGGFITV
-515 DSNGGVRITYAE
+515 DTDGIVKVNRSQ
-527 VAGSASTADEA
+527 TADNSE
-538 TTATYAQNATYDN
+538 NDENGDN
-551 AGNKIVDTYAKKT
+551 IVYTYAKKAD
-564 ELPKIATSTVAG
+564 LPGIATSTVAG
-576 IIKGGGDIAVGN
+576 IIKGGGDIAVAADGSVTVNNAGVAQMAMQDSSGRVIVNTYVPKTQVATSSAAGLVKSGN
-588 DGSVTVNNSAFAM
+588 DISVASDGTVTVTSATTVDNVPAATSSKIGGVKSGGDILVSSTGEVTVNNAASAEEAVHATTADNATNVTNVPVATSSKIGGIKSAGDISVDSSGSVTVNNSAFAM

-611 DGTGAQIDTT
+611 DGAGAQINTT
-621 YLRYSR
+621 YLK
-627 ASAHGRYYKF
+627 AAAV
-637 LTLKRGPEKGIIRFG
+637 T
-652 IESPLMGYADYM
+652 
-664 VNWTYD
+664 
-670 TNTEKGMNLYCL
+670 
-682 FSTNAQMY
+682 
-690 NRVKLVRT
+690 
-698 GNDTFDV
+698 DV
-705 YFESNAGNDYPAF
+705 
-718 VFMGEGGTT
+718 T
-727 ESRSI
+727 
-732 TNYIVSTV
+732 
-740 SAIPENIYKESA
+740 
-752 GTSAYFHN
+752 
-760 DVYVLRDY
+760 DY
-768 AKGDPILKFISP
+768 A
-780 GHIEKWIRLN
+780 
-790 RTNNHLEIVDSNGS
+790 EI
-804 LTELYA
+804 
-810 SSFVGD
+810 
-816 LKGTADKAASLSFS
+816 
-830 NSDDAINIDNYPQAD
+830 
-845 YGVIPIWLNTA
+845 
-856 EADGYP
+856 
-862 PGREGLV
+862 
-869 FQAKYRSEQGS
+869 
-880 SGTEYVDCLTQFYV
+880 
-894 GNEGVRH
+894 
-901 RTIVDY
+901 TI
-907 DEATKFEN
+907 
-915 TPWSKINDDCYF
+915 
-927 NLGTATVA
+927 
-935 SSTSSSA
+935 
-942 GVTFTGSSAFS
+942 
-953 SIRTLLD
+953 
-960 GLSLATMSNAM
+960 
-971 PNIFLGFSL
+971 
-980 DTGNGITHYIRTN
+980 
-993 VSSISRLSN
+993 
-1002 GNYALFAMYQ
+1002 
-1012 NPLFGDEN
+1012 
-1020 YVNVLRISITPSSYS
+1020 
-1035 CQTLKSL
+1035 

>member
-1 MANYSNIRNKIIS
+1 MANYSNIRNNIIS

-99 SIDNQIAHLKD
+99 SIDNKIAHLKD

-136 DDVITTDFEAIIDD
+136 DDVLKNDFEAFIDD

-219 FLPNVSTLQ
+219 FLPNVSTLR
-228 DGLMSKEDKEKLDT
+228 DGLMSKEDKTKLDGIEVGANKYT
-242 LYTDFTDLT
+242 L
-251 PEVVTM
+251 
-257 DDYEDDDSPTM
+257 
-268 GIIVHDR
+268 
-275 SGGTTKKVKNSGVL
+275 
-289 LNDLLRKDQFPVA
+289 PVA
-302 TSSKI
+302 SDSTL

-503 IGGIKA
+503 IGGIKS
-509 GANITV
+509 GGGFITV
-515 DSNGGVRITYAE
+515 DTDGIVKVNRSQ
-527 VAGSASTADEA
+527 TADNSE
-538 TTATYAQNATYDN
+538 NDENGDN
-551 AGNKIVDTYAKKT
+551 IVYTYAKKAD
-564 ELPKIATSTVAG
+564 LPGIATSTVAG

-637 LTLKRGPEKGIIRFG
+637 LTLERGLEKGIIRFG

-664 VNWTYD
+664 VNWMYD

-727 ESRSI
+727 ERRSI

-816 LKGTADKAASLSFS
+816 LKCTVDKAASLSFS

-845 YGVIPIWLNTA
+845 YGVIPIWLNTG

-1002 GNYALFAMYQ
+1002 GNYVLFAMYQ
-1012 NPLFGDEN
+1012 NPLFCDEN